1 MNAPTMNGM
10 QQVNTWNL
18 MEIIPMIP
26 GVGSGYIPDQ
36 PAVINFFAGPNRWAW
51 SIT

>member
-1 MNAPTMNGM
+1 MSKGKKRCGQKGRNHATTMNAPTMNGM

-26 GVGSGYIPDQ
+26 GAGTGY
-36 PAVINFFAGPNRWAW
+36 
-51 SIT
+51 